1 MGNDSSAGAHCLWRF
16 LHDNL
21 TACFVSS
28 EARFAD
34 SARRAYLVSQVGREV
49 RVPGFRYLSLQLEAV
64 HSKLMSEVQ
73 TPLHVSRV
81 IKMGKTG
88 LVYHPAYLE
97 HDMGFG
103 HPESPNRLRAI
114 VQRLEENGIAARL
127 VRIEPRKAEDEWI
140 TQVHAPHYLS
150 SLNRQAPTSGRVSL
164 DPDTSMSPGTLQ
176 AAYLAAGGAL
186 AAVDAI
192 MAREVDHVFCAVRPP
207 GHHAEAGRAMGF
219 CFFNNVAIAARYLQ
233 KKYGLTRV
241 LIVDW
246 DVHHG
251 NGTQHS
257 FEDDPSILFFSTHQY
272 PHYPGTGRGTE
283 RGKGAGE
290 GFTINVPMEAGEG
303 DDDYRAV
310 FQKVL
315 VAAADDFKPE
325 FVIISAG
332 FDAHKDDPLAS
343 MGLTESGYAELT
355 EIVAGIATRHAN
367 GRILSSLEGG
377 YNLTALA
384 ASVEA
389 HIKTLLG
396 V

>member
-1 MGNDSSAGAHCLWRF
+1 
-16 LHDNL
+16 
-21 TACFVSS
+21 
-28 EARFAD
+28 
-34 SARRAYLVSQVGREV
+34 
-49 RVPGFRYLSLQLEAV
+49 
-64 HSKLMSEVQ
+64 
-73 TPLHVSRV
+73 
-81 IKMGKTG
+81 MGKTG
-88 LVYHPAYLE
+88 LVYHPAYLA
-97 HDMGFG
+97 HDMGAG
-103 HPESPNRLRAI
+103 HPESPGRLHAI
-114 VQRLEENGIAARL
+114 MQRLEQSEIAARL
-127 VRIEPRKAEDEWI
+127 IRIEPRQAEEEWI
-140 TQVHAPHYLS
+140 TQVHTPQYVA

-192 MAREVDHVFCAVRPP
+192 MSQQVAHAFCAVRPP

-219 CFFNNVAIAARYLQ
+219 CFFNNVAIAARYIQ
-233 KKYGLTRV
+233 KRYGLTRV

-257 FEDDPSILFFSTHQY
+257 FADDPSILFFSTHQY

-283 RGKGAGE
+283 RGKGTGE

-303 DDDYRAV
+303 DDDYHAV

-315 VAAADDFKPE
+315 VPAADDFKPE

-343 MGLTESGYAELT
+343 MGLTEAGYADLT
-355 EIVAGIATRHAN
+355 NIVAGIAKRHAK

-377 YNLTALA
+377 YNLTALG
-384 ASVEA
+384 ASVHA
-389 HIKTLLG
+389 HIDALLNA
-396 V
+396 